1 MARIYALSI
10 HKKRKQMT
18 ALFKHKW
25 NRIAVRIA
33 TGSFLIGTLLML
45 TALMAENDIINTI
58 GIVFLVCYIPITLIS
73 LFILF
78 INSVTHLKDIHE
90 HVMTVIIVL
99 MNFPI
104 ALLYINF
111 ITT

>member
-1 MARIYALSI
+1 MI
-10 HKKRKQMT
+10 

-33 TGSFLIGTLLML
+33 TAGFFLGTLLML
-45 TALMAENDIINTI
+45 TALMANNDLIVTC
-58 GIVFLVCYIPITLIS
+58 GIVFLVCYIPVTLLM

-78 INSVTHLKDIHE
+78 INTITNFKDIHE
-90 HVMTVIIVL
+90 HVMTLIIVL

-104 ALLYINF
+104 ALLYIYF
-111 ITT
+111 INI